1 MVLKR
6 VILAFQNL
14 SLSLKVGLGVV
25 FLLLIVAGM
34 TTILHFVQLNLERK
48 YTQTVEEFQGWI
60 EELQTIKSEHLRWK
74 VNLLTHLLNE
84 DFESIILDESLKK
97 IEQLRAKIRSQVDN
111 KLWQSLEESAKE
123 MNQLVLAMKKV
134 TNEEELWKLY
144 NRFQTVS
151 RSFLWESLD
160 KLIEEYQR
168 YLTLEKRKFDR
179 QKKMLQV
186 AYLIGLLFILLL
198 TLYGSR
204 FIGKRLERELDR
216 AIGSCR
222 EISQGNLRIDL
233 EVERNDEVGKILRAL
248 DEVRCS
254 FNEIILNI
262 KKLGEEIEPIVASF
276 KELGETSHAKAM
288 FIEMRID
295 EVLMEVDEIIK
306 DIQEQTNIIGQ
317 IRIAVEEINKTVLET
332 QYSANRAM
340 NQALE
345 TQRLMVT
352 LERASAEIESIVEFI
367 RGVAEQTNLLALN
380 ASIEAARAGEVG
392 KGFAVVAQEVKE
404 LARQTDNAGVEI
416 TQKIKALQELHAN
429 IIRTVETMV
438 EVFQQVKD
446 HANIVA
452 SAIEEQTI
460 ALADIEKKALTHQER
475 AELASRAFKDLEDEF
490 RAMNED
496 IQKNLNY
503 ATQLEDFTK
512 RLISSVEHFATFQI
526 DRRLFKRIRFFEEAR
541 FEVDGKSYNATLRDI
556 SLSGIYLLSSYI
568 PKVDQKI
575 KFYLKCEES
584 WVEFE
589 GKVVRTDGS
598 GFAVIYEY
606 LSPESISKI
615 ERILRRFLPEELVER
630 EISKLKKLSIQT

>member
-6 VILAFQNL
+6 AILAFQNL

-25 FLLLIVAGM
+25 FLLLIVVGM

-48 YTQTVEEFQGWI
+48 YTQTVEEFQRWI
-60 EELQTIKSEHLRWK
+60 EELQTIRSEHLRWK

-84 DFESIILDESLKK
+84 DFESIIPDESLKK
-97 IEQLRAKIRSQVDN
+97 IEQFRTKIRSQVDN
-111 KLWQSLEESAKE
+111 KLWQNLEESAKE

-151 RSFLWESLD
+151 RSFLWDSLD

-168 YLTLEKRKFDR
+168 HVTLEKRKLDR

-186 AYLIGLLFILLL
+186 AYLIGLFFILLL
-198 TLYGSR
+198 ALYGSR

-216 AIGSCR
+216 TIWSCR

-262 KKLGEEIEPIVASF
+262 KKLGEEIKPIVASF

-332 QYSANRAM
+332 QHSANRAM

-345 TQRLMVT
+345 TQRLMMT

-404 LARQTDNAGVEI
+404 LARQTDKAGVEI
-416 TQKIKALQELHAN
+416 TQKIKAVQELHAN

-460 ALADIEKKALTHQER
+460 ALADIEKKALAHQER
-475 AELASRAFKDLEDEF
+475 AELASKAFKDLGDEF

-496 IQKNLNY
+496 IQKNHNY

-541 FEVDGKSYNATLRDI
+541 FEIDGKSYNATLKDI
-556 SLSGIYLLSSYI
+556 SLSGIYLFSSYI

-598 GFAVIYEY
+598 GFAVIYER

-630 EISKLKKLSIQT
+630 EISKLKKLSKQT